1 MSTQKKG
8 GWGSVFSGAVANLE
22 SRLDNILAPETEI
35 ATRDAARNR
44 VNDRLAER
52 LAKATQ
58 LKPPS
63 RTSTP
68 INDAGSTR
76 PSIDEK
82 HSLDQSRPTTSNGT
96 AQPTTGKDDE
106 DETHILAQS
115 AEDTPRATTL
125 TEANPLQASR
135 LPINPA
141 RLSVDS
147 TRMSLDQ
154 SRGDVAS
161 ARQSLDLASGAGHNV
176 RDAVELQARIDQME
190 SDYVQAEKQRQE
202 EMHTYLERI
211 DALQAKLTYL
221 AKETVAA
228 AKEAN
233 ASSATSESDK
243 QVAEKDERIALLM
256 EEGEKLSKVEMRHL
270 QTIKKLRAQI
280 AADEK
285 ATAENKRKLE
295 RAERAELDYKS
306 KLRKSEQAER
316 HASEK
321 VKSIATIEAQVEEL
335 RVDRENAAELVRDLT
350 MQLVEAKEKSAKL
363 EKELGAVHADQAT
376 IANLQNE
383 LEDAQIEKKLAEDRA
398 AAEIRKTN
406 EAAARQKERYVAR
419 DEELQLEIA
428 ALESRLEATRAR
440 AEEASA
446 NAGAIGI
453 DGEGS
458 IKLMRQM
465 ESLQQQYS
473 VAKGNWETIET
484 SLNARVA
491 ALEKERDEATRRE
504 GEVRKKARDAAAHS
518 RSLEETAEGGA
529 ERIKELEREMQVKQD
544 QISTLEASLEN
555 AETSQSDLKVEI
567 DRQRKLFDAELTQ
580 RVEDEKQKWR
590 REVGGFS
597 PNPSRTE
604 SPTFSRKGSSIFD
617 SSSGLQ
623 IRRAGARLTSQ
634 EMSGSSAHHDSSR
647 IHSRRSSAVPMPG
660 LARIPSLP
668 NDVSPIPIR
677 RESGPPSDSQ
687 SIPPTPSIEIDQHD
701 YEDTVS
707 SPHQTLGD
715 FFSTSTAGPGIGGPS
730 VQLVERMS
738 ALVRKLESEK
748 ASFKDELSRLGAQRD
763 EARNQVVD
771 LMREVDTKREK
782 DSKVAD
788 LEKDLAELKN
798 RYDASLEMLGEREEE
813 VNELKMDVK
822 ELKTIYRELVET
834 KVAGR

>member
-1 MSTQKKG
+1 M
-8 GWGSVFSGAVANLE
+8 
-22 SRLDNILAPETEI
+22 
-35 ATRDAARNR
+35 
-44 VNDRLAER
+44 
-52 LAKATQ
+52 
-58 LKPPS
+58 
-63 RTSTP
+63 
-68 INDAGSTR
+68 
-76 PSIDEK
+76 
-82 HSLDQSRPTTSNGT
+82 
-96 AQPTTGKDDE
+96 
-106 DETHILAQS
+106 
-115 AEDTPRATTL
+115 
-125 TEANPLQASR
+125 EA
-135 LPINPA
+135 
-141 RLSVDS
+141 
-147 TRMSLDQ
+147 
-154 SRGDVAS
+154 
-161 ARQSLDLASGAGHNV
+161 
-176 RDAVELQARIDQME
+176 
-190 SDYVQAEKQRQE
+190 DYVQAEQQRQE

-233 ASSATSESDK
+233 ASSAASEADK

-270 QTIKKLRAQI
+270 QTMKKLRAQI
-280 AADEK
+280 ADNDK
-285 ATAENKRKLE
+285 AAAEHKRKLD
-295 RAERAELDYKS
+295 RAERAELDYKL

-335 RVDRENAAELVRDLT
+335 RIDRENASELVRELT
-350 MQLVEAKEKSAKL
+350 MQLAEAKEKTAKL
-363 EKELGAVHADQAT
+363 EKDLSTARADQAT

-398 AAEIRKTN
+398 AAEIRKAN

-428 ALESRLEATRAR
+428 ALESRLEATRSR

-446 NAGAIGI
+446 NAGSIGV

-458 IKLMRQM
+458 VKLMRQM

-473 VAKGNWETIET
+473 LAKGNWDTIET

-518 RSLEETAEGGA
+518 RSLEEAAEGGA
-529 ERIKELEREMQVKQD
+529 EQVKQLERETQVKQD
-544 QISTLEASLEN
+544 QISALEASLEH
-555 AETSQSDLKVEI
+555 AETTQADLKAEI

-580 RVEDEKQKWR
+580 RLEDEKQKWR
-590 REVGGFS
+590 REVSGFS

-604 SPTFSRKGSSIFD
+604 SPTFSRKASSIFD

-623 IRRAGARLTSQ
+623 IRRAGARLASQ
-634 EMSGSSAHHDSSR
+634 ELPSGTQHDSR
-647 IHSRRSSAVPMPG
+647 IHSRRSSAVPIPG

-668 NDVSPIPIR
+668 SDVSPGPIR

-687 SIPPTPSIEIDQHD
+687 SIPPTPSIEIDQHPGED
-701 YEDTVS
+701 YEDVS

-715 FFSTSTAGPGIGGPS
+715 FFSTSTAGPGVGPS

-748 ASFKDELSRLGAQRD
+748 ASFKDELIRLGTQRD

-771 LMREVDTKREK
+771 LMREVETKRKE
-782 DSKVAD
+782 DTKVAD
-788 LEKDLAELKN
+788 LEKDFAELKN

-834 KVAGR
+834 KVGGR